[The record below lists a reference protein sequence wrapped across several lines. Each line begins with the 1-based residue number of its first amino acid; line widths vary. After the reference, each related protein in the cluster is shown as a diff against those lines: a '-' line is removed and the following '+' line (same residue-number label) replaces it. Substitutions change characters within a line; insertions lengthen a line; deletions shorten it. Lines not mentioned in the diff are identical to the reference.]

1 MSKRTSTPSKKRPTA
16 TKKPAA
22 TRRRFGFLTR
32 PYERLRRRVRNFLIR
47 RPHRSFRRTR
57 RRDYVRSLKIPGYF
71 AFTGEV
77 WRLLWRHKKLFGLLV
92 LFYAVI
98 SGIFVGIS
106 SQSSFTDVSKLLEE
120 SGKNILNGAWGE
132 IGKAGLLL
140 LSAASGSFAP
150 QLSDVQ
156 QVYSIF
162 IVLVTWLT
170 TVWLLRAI
178 LNGHTPK
185 LREGLYSSGAPII
198 PTFLVVILFF
208 LQLAPFA
215 LAALGITV
223 AFATDFLSN
232 GIIGMIFWL
241 VVGLLSVL
249 SLYWISSTILA
260 LVIVTLPGMYPMQ
273 AVKAAGDLVVGRRL
287 RILLRLV
294 WLLLL
299 IVLGWVLI
307 MIPVILLNKWLV
319 TLWPFINNIPLVPL
333 AILVVTSLATVWSA
347 GYVYLL
353 YRKVVDDGAA
363 PA

>member
-1 MSKRTSTPSKKRPTA
+1 MPKQKSSQSRKSTVAKKQVTTSRYSFV
-16 TKKPAA
+16 TKPYARV
-22 TRRRFGFLTR
+22 RRRAQ
-32 PYERLRRRVRNFLIR
+32 NFLAR

-71 AFTGEV
+71 AFTAEA
-77 WRLLWRHKKLFGLLV
+77 WRLLWQHKKLFGLLV

-98 SGIFVGIS
+98 SGVFVGIS
-106 SQSSFTDVSKLLEE
+106 SQSTFSDVSTLLENT
-120 SGKNILNGAWGE
+120 GKNILTGAWGE

-156 QVYSIF
+156 QVYSVF

-185 LREGLYSSGAPII
+185 LREGIYNSGAPIV
-198 PTFLVVILFF
+198 PTFLIVILFF
-208 LQLAPFA
+208 VQLAPFA
-215 LAALGITV
+215 LAALGVTV

-241 VVGLLSVL
+241 IVSLLAVL

-260 LVIVTLPGMYPMQ
+260 LVIVTLPGMYPLQ

-294 WLLLL
+294 WL
-299 IVLGWVLI
+299 VLTIGIGWAVI
-307 MIPVILLNKWLV
+307 MIPIILLNKWLV
-319 TLWPFINNIPLVPL
+319 SLIPFVNNIPIVPL
-333 AILVVTSLATVWSA
+333 TILIVTSIATVWTAS
-347 GYVYLL
+347 YVYLL
-353 YRKVVDDGAA
+353 YRKVVDDDAA